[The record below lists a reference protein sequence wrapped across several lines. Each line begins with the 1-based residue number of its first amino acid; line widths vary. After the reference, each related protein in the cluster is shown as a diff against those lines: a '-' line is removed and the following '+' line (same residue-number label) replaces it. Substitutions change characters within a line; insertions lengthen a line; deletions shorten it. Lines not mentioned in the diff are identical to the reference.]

1 MKRKKLY
8 SMLALGMAM
17 TLAAGVPVSA
27 AEVGGA
33 TSVDTGSFDNDVV
46 GPTETVT
53 DNEVNQSVDVG
64 KDASGDIVKVEITSS
79 ANASSVI
86 EEKLTDKVGN
96 AVKGDAKV
104 DDVKPSTEGLTETQV
119 NDLKTESKKQFQAI
133 DVTKIMVNLANKPV
147 SIKPVAA
154 AVQNVAKQAA
164 DKMAEKLGL
173 KVVENGLLASAD
185 IHIPLDANESAKVTI
200 PLNGEDKPDPGR
212 FDYFVLHYLA
222 STGEWETLPAEVTAD
237 GIIVATFDSFSPV
250 FVVKAEKA
258 QVQEPAD
265 NNQDSSDDS
274 SNGSNDGGS
283 SDNGSNGSS
292 SSDNAKA
299 APAPAAAAAPANPAV
314 SPKTGE

>member
-1 MKRKKLY
+1 MRRKKLY

-17 TLAAGVPVSA
+17 TLAVGVPVSA

-46 GPTETVT
+46 GPTDTVT
-53 DNEVNQSVDVG
+53 DNEVNQEVEVG

-86 EEKLTDKVGN
+86 EEKLTDKVGD
-96 AVKGDAKV
+96 AVKSEEKV
-104 DDVKPSTEGLTETQV
+104 NDVKPSTEGLTATQV
-119 NDLKTESKKQFQAI
+119 SDLKTESKKQFQAI

-147 SIKPVAA
+147 SIKPVEA

-173 KVVENGLLASAD
+173 KVAENGLLASAD

-200 PLNGEDKPDPGR
+200 PLNGEDKPDPGK

-222 STGEWETLPAEVTAD
+222 ATGEWETLPAEVTAD

-265 NNQDSSDDS
+265 NNNNNNNNS
-274 SNGSNDGGS
+274 SNDSNDGGGS
-283 SDNGSNGSS
+283 GSNSS

-299 APAPAAAAAPANPAV
+299 APAPAAASAPANPAV